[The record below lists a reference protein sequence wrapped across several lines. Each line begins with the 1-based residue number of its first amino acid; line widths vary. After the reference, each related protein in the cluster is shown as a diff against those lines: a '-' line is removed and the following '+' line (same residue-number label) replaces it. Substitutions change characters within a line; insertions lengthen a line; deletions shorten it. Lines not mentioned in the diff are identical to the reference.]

1 MVDRRIRRPP
11 ESNGVDGR
19 TPANYRRHFGGLRRL
34 PSRCWQ
40 ASCWHNGARHAASH
54 TFATKTDA
62 QAWLSSI
69 ETDIKRGVWLDP
81 EGSKITVGSLLQHW
95 LATVVDGRVGS
106 DNTRSNYA
114 QIVRVHIAP
123 ALGELKLNELSA
135 ERVDQFLAAK
145 AQAGLARTH
154 VSRMRSILADA
165 LRHAER
171 PFAMVKGAASWPAT
185 QPPWR

>member
-1 MVDRRIRRPP
+1 M
-11 ESNGVDGR
+11 
-19 TPANYRRHFGGLRRL
+19 
-34 PSRCWQ
+34 
-40 ASCWHNGARHAASH
+40 
-54 TFATKTDA
+54 
-62 QAWLSSI
+62 
-69 ETDIKRGVWLDP
+69 KRGAWLDP
-81 EGSKITVGSLLQHW
+81 EGSKITVGSWLQHW
-95 LATVVDGRVGS
+95 LATVVDGRIGS

-123 ALGELKLNELSA
+123 ALGELKLNELTA

-171 PFAMVKGAASWPAT
+171 RGLVTRNAATLAVMPRTKIARRTPVVHCARSPSFARRG
-185 QPPWR
+185 